1 MKERKIPV
9 NRIIVSSL
17 LIFLPTLIGILLWNK
32 LPEQIPTHFDINNQP
47 DSFSSKTF
55 TVFVIP
61 LIMFVLNLI
70 VIFVTV
76 SDPKYKNIGQK
87 NVNLVLWIVP
97 ATSILVSVLSYGTA
111 LNYQLNVGK
120 AVLYFMGVLL
130 IVLGNYLPKAKQ
142 NYSLGIKTSWA
153 LEDEENWNITNRVSG
168 YMFVI
173 GGIATIISTA
183 LFSNPYIFFV
193 ILLIITAVPTC
204 LSYYLYIKKNK

>member
-9 NRIIVSSL
+9 NRIVVSSL

-70 VIFVTV
+70 AIFVTV

-87 NVNLVLWIVP
+87 NINLVLWIVP
-97 ATSILVSVLSYGTA
+97 ATSILVSILSYGTA

-173 GGIATIISTA
+173 GGIATIISNA
-183 LFSNPYIFFV
+183 LFSNPYIFFA